1 MDLKQ
6 MNGFRWWKI
15 LGLTHLGI
23 VFPQRR
29 NFVDKNFH
37 PFLKAASQPSSQCFQ
52 SGFLAK
58 SLTWENEIWLA
69 AAVKSWTVVVAATAR
84 CSLSLSLSFLPLSL
98 SFSFFSLSF
107 LSLSFLWYTHN
118 FHTRSNGG
126 LIWSTIPWTILQR
139 HQILTI
145 P

>member
-1 MDLKQ
+1 MQQIAWIFLKAKQNSFHMDLKQ

-69 AAVKSWTVVVAATAR
+69 AAVKSWTAVVAATAR
-84 CSLSLSLSFLPLSL
+84 CSLSLFLCL
-98 SFSFFSLSF
+98 FSLF
-107 LSLSFLWYTHN
+107 LFYD
-118 FHTRSNGG
+118 TRIIFTPVRMGG
-126 LIWSTIPWTILQR
+126 
-139 HQILTI
+139 
-145 P
+145 